1 MNINAKFILVGTPS
15 GITLSHEGGAHQS
28 ITTPNIGIAQPNL
41 TYFEPSFA
49 DELNFLFIWALNYIQ
64 EKNGTSVYFR
74 LTTKKIIQPKRILT
88 KQQKEDIL
96 LGAYWYKYIEKKNDI
111 VLITTG
117 VMIAEVMKSYEAL
130 INDGLNI
137 SVLLVVSPDKIY
149 NDWHKLIKSNNKKSH
164 IEKVLHNISLS
175 ASLITIIDGHSS
187 ALSWIGS
194 VLGHKVY
201 PLGVDKFG
209 QSGNLDEVYK
219 DNNIDFKS
227 IIDNIAKS
235 IVDN

>member
-1 MNINAKFILVGTPS
+1 
-15 GITLSHEGGAHQS
+15 
-28 ITTPNIGIAQPNL
+28 
-41 TYFEPSFA
+41 
-49 DELNFLFIWALNYIQ
+49 
-64 EKNGTSVYFR
+64 
-74 LTTKKIIQPKRILT
+74 
-88 KQQKEDIL
+88 
-96 LGAYWYKYIEKKNDI
+96 
-111 VLITTG
+111 
-117 VMIAEVMKSYEAL
+117 MIAEVMKSYEAL